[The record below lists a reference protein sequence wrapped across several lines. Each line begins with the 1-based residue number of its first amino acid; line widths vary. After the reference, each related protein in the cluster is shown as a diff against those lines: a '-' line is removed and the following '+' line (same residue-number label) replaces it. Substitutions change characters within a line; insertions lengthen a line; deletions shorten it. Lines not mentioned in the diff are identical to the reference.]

1 MIVVPAAG
9 ERSNAGRNYG
19 SRRGSGR
26 AERGTWRLAE
36 IEAGDRGGDPR
47 RSVRRLFVV
56 VVGGFGGF
64 LELAVGL
71 VEQVFGLLG
80 VAVHIPLVGL
90 LGFADL
96 VESLIAEALGSG
108 EVGVLVRVDVLDRH
122 LLSEDETAAKDGGSE
137 QTAEHEI
144 GLHSGYLSPW
154 SVIGNSG
161 AR

>member
-1 MIVVPAAG
+1 MGVGAG
-9 ERSNAGRNYG
+9 VGAPSVGRG
-19 SRRGSGR
+19 GRRRLRRGIG
-26 AERGTWRLAE
+26 AA
-36 IEAGDRGGDPR
+36 IPR

-144 GLHSGYLSPW
+144 GLHSGFLSPW

>member
-1 MIVVPAAG
+1 MGVGAG
-9 ERSNAGRNYG
+9 VGAPSVGHGGWRRL
-19 SRRGSGR
+19 RRGIG
-26 AERGTWRLAE
+26 AA
-36 IEAGDRGGDPR
+36 IPR